1 MAIPAIDD
9 LKQSNE
15 FLNIL
20 LDSITSAVFVVDRE
34 VRLHSFNNSFTAL
47 FHKSETQL
55 LGELCGNAMGCA
67 FAVTEDKKC
76 GETSNCHVCEL
87 RKAMLGVFARKVPAY
102 KEKLTRVF
110 FIGGKP
116 LKKHFLVSTRHLP
129 FGEEDMAVVIV
140 DDVTET
146 ENQRL
151 RLMEDLEA
159 AGEVQ
164 RCLLPPSACSAAN
177 MQAAWEFK
185 PSHSIG
191 GDIFNFF
198 MLDGEHMAAYML
210 DVSGHGAPSAMVAAL
225 ASQAMLPRSGYLLG
239 QDGESQ
245 AIASPAKV
253 LSELDRDFPINRFE
267 RFFTMNYLVCNL
279 RTGELVYSSAAHPAP
294 ILQSP
299 DGDLA
304 FLEEGGSIVG
314 LGGAMPFEE
323 GRGVLEPGARL
334 FLYTD
339 GIPEYRNKDG
349 EFFGTDRFFELI
361 RQSRSL
367 PLKKALASIMERI
380 LTFGD
385 GEPPQDDVSLLAFEF
400 TPAPEAS

>member
-1 MAIPAIDD
+1 MAIVIDD

-34 VRLHSFNNSFTAL
+34 VRLHSFNDSFKAL
-47 FHKSETQL
+47 FRKGETQL

-76 GETSNCHVCEL
+76 GETSNCDICEL
-87 RKAMLGVFARKVPAY
+87 RKAMLGVFSRKIPAY

-110 FIGGKP
+110 FIDGAP
-116 LKKHFLVSTRHLP
+116 VKKHFLVSTRNLP
-129 FGEEDMAVVIV
+129 FEGDDMAVVIV

-164 RCLLPPSACSAAN
+164 RCLLPPSTCSAAN
-177 MQAAWEFK
+177 MEAAWEFM

-198 MLDGEHMAAYML
+198 MLDGDHMAAYML

-225 ASQAMLPRSGYLLG
+225 ASQALLPRGGYIMG
-239 QDGESQ
+239 RHNE
-245 AIASPAKV
+245 AATIASPAKV
-253 LSELDRDFPINRFE
+253 LAELDRDFPISRFE
-267 RFFTMNYLVCNL
+267 RFFTMNYLVCDL
-279 RTGELVYSSAAHPAP
+279 CDGEIVYSSAAHPAP
-294 ILQSP
+294 IVQRA
-299 DGDLA
+299 DGGLE
-304 FLEEGGSIVG
+304 FLEKGGSIVG
-314 LGGAMPFEE
+314 LGGGFPFEE
-323 GRGVLEPGARL
+323 GRATLSTGDRL

-349 EFFGTDRFFELI
+349 EFHGVERFLELI
-361 RQSRSL
+361 GQSAGM
-367 PLKKALASIMERI
+367 PLKPALSWILARI
-380 LTFGD
+380 LEFGD
-385 GEPPQDDVSLLAFEF
+385 GRPPQDDVSLLAFEF
-400 TPAPEAS
+400 SPSPDIS